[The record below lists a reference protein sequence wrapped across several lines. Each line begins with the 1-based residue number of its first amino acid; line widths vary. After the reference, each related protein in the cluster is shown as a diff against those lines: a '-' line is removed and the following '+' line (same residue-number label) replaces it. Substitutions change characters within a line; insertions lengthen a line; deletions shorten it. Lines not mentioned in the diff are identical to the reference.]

1 MFSKERLHNEL
12 IQSTNMSAVEL
23 RAWLRTDIAP
33 ITVAN
38 YKDAPSLDQS
48 NKLLTI
54 LMKNTEDLT
63 KTDCFFIQ
71 SILQRIKYLKN
82 NRSRDG
88 YARLDWE
95 NSLRNL
101 GFDVK
106 KQAKPL
112 KKYKVYS

>member
-1 MFSKERLHNEL
+1 
-12 IQSTNMSAVEL
+12 MSAVEL

>member
-1 MFSKERLHNEL
+1 LFSKERLHNEL
-12 IQSTNMSAVEL
+12 MQSTNMSAVEL

-54 LMKNTEDLT
+54 LMKNTEELT
-63 KTDCFFIQ
+63 RTDCFFIQ

-82 NRSRDG
+82 NRSKEG

-95 NSLRNL
+95 NSLRSL
-101 GFDVK
+101 GYDIK
-106 KQAKPL
+106 KQLKPAK
-112 KKYKVYS
+112 KSKAYH

>member
-1 MFSKERLHNEL
+1 M
-12 IQSTNMSAVEL
+12 
-23 RAWLRTDIAP
+23 
-33 ITVAN
+33 
-38 YKDAPSLDQS
+38 
-48 NKLLTI
+48 
-54 LMKNTEDLT
+54 MKNTEELT

-82 NRSRDG
+82 NRSREG

-106 KQAKPL
+106 KQIKPAR
-112 KKYKVYS
+112 KIKAYY